1 MNELRNVLEYL
12 PYSIQETIQKKINE
26 KLENELNEIR
36 LRTDKP
42 LILKFPKEDLILE
55 HIVKQEEVL
64 KSFEKICENSVY
76 SYKRQI
82 CDGYITIRGGN
93 RVGIVGSAVVENGQV
108 ININYISSLNFRIAR
123 EKIGCSDNMIKQIIN
138 YETNSIYNTLIIS
151 PPGGGKTTLLRDI
164 VRNLSNGFEDFKGKT
179 IGVVDERGEI
189 AAMYK
194 GIPQNNVGI
203 RTDVIDNMPK
213 PEAMRI
219 LVRSMCPD
227 IIACDEI
234 GSKEDADAIDY
245 AMCLGVK
252 GIFTAHGG
260 SIEEVKKNPEL
271 SKLFNKNVFERIIL
285 SQGRSLATNLTF
297 DIWCRFCFVTKEEF
311 MEILRYILLIIIFSL
326 STAIGLMLSKMYEN
340 RVIELKEFKN
350 ILNFIKTKI
359 KFTYEPLAEIFK
371 QIAESQATKTSIIFD
386 KMVEQIKYK
395 QAKVVWENC
404 IQEADISINQ
414 EDKDVLKKLGK
425 LLGQTDVEGQISE
438 IEVTENFLDMQ
449 IEKAEEE
456 RKKNQKL
463 YKTLGIVTGLVL
475 VIILL

>member
-1 MNELRNVLEYL
+1 MK
-12 PYSIQETIQKKINE
+12 KKI
-26 KLENELNEIR
+26 
-36 LRTDKP
+36 
-42 LILKFPKEDLILE
+42 LIFIGVIVLIVVALVAYTVVSDL
-55 HIVKQEEVL
+55 KQEEVL

-189 AAMYK
+189 AAMCK

-234 GSKEDADAIDY
+234 GSKEDVDAIDY
-245 AMCLGVK
+245 VMCSGVK

-260 SIEEVKKNPEL
+260 SIEEIKKNPEL
-271 SKLFNKNVFERIIL
+271 SKLFNKNVFERIVSIGVNWDRVFFDTCQL
-285 SQGRSLATNLTF
+285 GPGLFCNKGGIYGNLK
-297 DIWCRFCFVTKEEF
+297 I
-311 MEILRYILLIIIFSL
+311 YIINNNIFIINC
-326 STAIGLMLSKMYEN
+326 N
-340 RVIELKEFKN
+340 RINAFKN
-350 ILNFIKTKI
+350 
-359 KFTYEPLAEIFK
+359 
-371 QIAESQATKTSIIFD
+371 
-386 KMVEQIKYK
+386 V
-395 QAKVVWENC
+395 
-404 IQEADISINQ
+404 
-414 EDKDVLKKLGK
+414 
-425 LLGQTDVEGQISE
+425 
-438 IEVTENFLDMQ
+438 
-449 IEKAEEE
+449 
-456 RKKNQKL
+456 
-463 YKTLGIVTGLVL
+463 
-475 VIILL
+475 

>member
-245 AMCLGVK
+245 AMCSGVK

>member
-1 MNELRNVLEYL
+1 
-12 PYSIQETIQKKINE
+12 
-26 KLENELNEIR
+26 
-36 LRTDKP
+36 
-42 LILKFPKEDLILE
+42 
-55 HIVKQEEVL
+55 
-64 KSFEKICENSVY
+64 
-76 SYKRQI
+76 
-82 CDGYITIRGGN
+82 
-93 RVGIVGSAVVENGQV
+93 
-108 ININYISSLNFRIAR
+108 
-123 EKIGCSDNMIKQIIN
+123 
-138 YETNSIYNTLIIS
+138 
-151 PPGGGKTTLLRDI
+151 
-164 VRNLSNGFEDFKGKT
+164 
-179 IGVVDERGEI
+179 
-189 AAMYK
+189 
-194 GIPQNNVGI
+194 
-203 RTDVIDNMPK
+203 
-213 PEAMRI
+213 
-219 LVRSMCPD
+219 
-227 IIACDEI
+227 
-234 GSKEDADAIDY
+234 
-245 AMCLGVK
+245 
-252 GIFTAHGG
+252 
-260 SIEEVKKNPEL
+260 
-271 SKLFNKNVFERIIL
+271 
-285 SQGRSLATNLTF
+285 
-297 DIWCRFCFVTKEEF
+297 

-395 QAKVVWENC
+395 QAKVAWENC